1 MSGGKSRFKH
11 LHLSFLCQG
20 SEKERFKPEF
30 WALGVLLCSL
40 YQIQGKNSFLE
51 SENPFSRFYYT
62 EKVEFDLSSGL

>member
-1 MSGGKSRFKH
+1 MIDFGQVALANDVSLRF
-11 LHLSFLCQG
+11 
-20 SEKERFKPEF
+20 
-30 WALGVLLCSL
+30 L